1 MPPSSLTDPTIVAVN
16 RNGLLTPQQR
26 EQLLRQ
32 TPLPI
37 WATVLWAVMLG
48 MFLVPLVSN
57 PSPEMLIS
65 VLIIWGFGGT
75 YTVVLA
81 WRYWR
86 EALTRRR
93 EIETGQVAAAAG
105 TVVASQKG
113 YIAQTDAG
121 PLHSIGTK
129 IDLIPGPYRFY
140 YLPQSRLLVS
150 AEKLNSPVKP
160 AQMVVGHEAIVQAL
174 GHAFRF
180 TTDELA
186 VNRGRKLSSRQRQRL
201 LRDGGLYAAA
211 ALLTFFFAFL
221 MITGSNT
228 TAPPLPWQAVLF
240 SLLLAAFALYLVWQG
255 WQHLVDAR
263 HGIATQVEGRVTVRV
278 NAGARR
284 STTIYYVIR
293 GMEFTVPAA
302 GYAAL
307 VEGLNYRLH
316 YTPQA
321 KKVLSVEPLGKR

>member
-1 MPPSSLTDPTIVAVN
+1 
-16 RNGLLTPQQR
+16 
-26 EQLLRQ
+26 
-32 TPLPI
+32 
-37 WATVLWAVMLG
+37 
-48 MFLVPLVSN
+48 
-57 PSPEMLIS
+57 
-65 VLIIWGFGGT
+65 
-75 YTVVLA
+75 
-81 WRYWR
+81 
-86 EALTRRR
+86 
-93 EIETGQVAAAAG
+93 
-105 TVVASQKG
+105 
-113 YIAQTDAG
+113 
-121 PLHSIGTK
+121 
-129 IDLIPGPYRFY
+129 
-140 YLPQSRLLVS
+140 
-150 AEKLNSPVKP
+150 
-160 AQMVVGHEAIVQAL
+160 
-174 GHAFRF
+174 
-180 TTDELA
+180 
-186 VNRGRKLSSRQRQRL
+186 
-201 LRDGGLYAAA
+201 
-211 ALLTFFFAFL
+211 

-302 GYAAL
+302 AYAAL